1 MTLTEKVA
9 SEAARKRF
17 KAAMQGPAR
26 RSGRQHKV
34 SRAQTHDRPTL
45 DSLCKTRRMYKNVR
59 SCLVTVV
66 VLLCLIQPAVPVV
79 WAHQQPQRER
89 RATPTASPTPTPIP
103 SPTPFASPSPSPSA
117 SPTPTPAVKTA
128 TPTATLAELQSR
140 ISEILRKPQLAPAMI
155 GIKVASVETGKV
167 LFEENAHKLLRP
179 ASNMKLY
186 TVAAAI
192 DRLSPDYRFV
202 TSVYAPASPNAAGVI
217 KGDLTLYG
225 RGDPSIA
232 ARFNNGDYFKG
243 INDLAARIVAAGV
256 KRVEGDLVGDE
267 TYFIGPPYGAG
278 WEWEDLQW
286 WYGAEVTSLTA
297 NDNALDISIKPGPQ
311 VGSPAVVTTGPPDPL
326 LNIINRVKTAPKG
339 TRRDLSAYRG
349 LASDEVEISG
359 TIAVDDPGYS
369 GGLGIS
375 RPALLFAYLLR
386 AALTQQGVLI
396 SGKTRTTGPLISP
409 ASVINTP
416 AVSGLVEVASL
427 QSPPLSLIAAQTLKP
442 SQNLYTELLLR
453 TLGKVAAPA
462 TPPPGVDDTSE
473 SLGLGVLRTFLQE
486 AGVNPS
492 SLALSDGSGL
502 SRNDMITA
510 EATLQLLT
518 YMRKHRYAIAFRDAL
533 PIAGVDGTLRNRMK
547 GTVAENNLRAK
558 TGTLSSASS
567 LSGFVTTAAGEE
579 LVFSIMVNN
588 YPRNTSPVSVCIDP
602 IAVLLASFTGRS

>member
-1 MTLTEKVA
+1 
-9 SEAARKRF
+9 
-17 KAAMQGPAR
+17 
-26 RSGRQHKV
+26 
-34 SRAQTHDRPTL
+34 
-45 DSLCKTRRMYKNVR
+45 
-59 SCLVTVV
+59 
-66 VLLCLIQPAVPVV
+66 
-79 WAHQQPQRER
+79 
-89 RATPTASPTPTPIP
+89 
-103 SPTPFASPSPSPSA
+103 
-117 SPTPTPAVKTA
+117 
-128 TPTATLAELQSR
+128 LQSR
-140 ISEILRKPQLAPAMI
+140 ISEILRKPQFAPAMI
-155 GIKVASVETGKV
+155 GIKVASLETGRV

-179 ASNMKLY
+179 ASNMKIY
-186 TVAAAI
+186 TVAAAL
-192 DRLSPDYRFV
+192 DRLSPDYRFT
-202 TSVYAPASPNAAGVI
+202 TSVYAAAKPDAAGII

-243 INDLAARIVAAGV
+243 INDLAARIVASGV
-256 KRVEGDLVGDE
+256 KRVEADLVGDE

-286 WYGAEVTSLTA
+286 WYGAEVTSLTV

-349 LASDEVEISG
+349 LASDEVELNG
-359 TIAVDDPGYS
+359 MIAVDDRGYS

-386 AALTQQGVLI
+386 ASLAQQGVI
-396 SGKTRTTGPLISP
+396 INGKTRTTGPLIST

-416 AVSGLVEVASL
+416 PVSSLVEVASL
-427 QSPPLSLIAAQTLKP
+427 QSPPLSLIAAQTMKP

-453 TLGKVAAPA
+453 TLGKVAPLATTAPGA
-462 TPPPGVDDTSE
+462 DDTSE
-473 SLGLGVLRTFLQE
+473 SMGIKVLRTFLSE
-486 AGVNPS
+486 AGVNPT

-502 SRNDMITA
+502 SRNDMITP

-518 YMRKHRYAIAFRDAL
+518 YMRKHRYASAFRDSL

-547 GTVAENNLRAK
+547 GTVAENNVRAK

-567 LSGFVTTAAGEE
+567 LSGFVTTAAGEQ

-588 YPRNTSPVSVCIDP
+588 YPRDASPVSACIDP